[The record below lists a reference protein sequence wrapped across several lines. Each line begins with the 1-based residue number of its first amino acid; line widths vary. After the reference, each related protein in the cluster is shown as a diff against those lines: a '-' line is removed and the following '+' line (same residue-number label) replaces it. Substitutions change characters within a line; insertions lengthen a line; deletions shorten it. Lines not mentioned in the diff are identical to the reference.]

1 MLSRP
6 LGAGGPRV
14 SAIGLG
20 CMGMSQFYEPRDG
33 RRDAAE
39 SIATIRFAYDQ
50 GVTLFDT
57 ADMYGPYTNEQLLG
71 QAIAP
76 IRDHVR
82 IATKFGNLKNGAGEV
97 VGVNGHPEYVRQA
110 CDGSLRRLGLDVID
124 VYLQH
129 RVDRHTPVE
138 ETWGAMAELVAEG
151 KVRWLGI
158 CEAAASTIR
167 RAHAVHPVAIVQTE
181 LSVFSREPCREILP
195 ALTELGI
202 GFMAYAPL
210 SRGLLSG
217 AIAKRSD
224 LVDGDWRRGLPRF
237 GEGAIDANAGLASR
251 LAVVAR
257 RLGMSLPQL
266 AISWV
271 LAQGDLV
278 TAIVGTTRPGHLTE
292 NLRSADTTLSRDDL
306 AEIGRL
312 LAGADVLGDRYPDM
326 SHVEVR

>member
-6 LGAGGPRV
+6 LGTGGPQV

-33 RRDAAE
+33 PRDAAG

-57 ADMYGPYTNEQLLG
+57 ADMYGPYTNERLLG
-71 QAIAP
+71 KAIAP
-76 IRDHVR
+76 IRDQVR

-97 VGVNGHPEYVRQA
+97 VGVTGHPEYVRQA

-138 ETWGAMAELVAEG
+138 ETWGALAELVAEG

-158 CEAAASTIR
+158 CEAAAATIR

-181 LSVFSREPCREILP
+181 LSIFSREPCRELLP
-195 ALTELGI
+195 TLTELGI

-217 AIAKRSD
+217 TIATRSD

-237 GEGAIDANAGLASR
+237 AAGAIEANAGLASR
-251 LAVVAR
+251 LAEVAR

-292 NLRSADTTLSRDDL
+292 NLRSADATLSREDL
-306 AEIGRL
+306 AEIARL
-312 LAGADVLGDRYPDM
+312 LAEADVLGDRYPDM
-326 SHVEVR
+326 SHVEA

>member
-6 LGAGGPRV
+6 LGTGGPRV

-20 CMGMSQFYEPRDG
+20 CMGMSQFYVPRDG
-33 RRDAAE
+33 PRDAAG

-71 QAIAP
+71 KAIAP

-82 IATKFGNLKNGAGEV
+82 IATKFGNLKNGSGEV

-138 ETWGAMAELVAEG
+138 ETWGALAQLVAEG

-158 CEAAASTIR
+158 CEAAVQTIR

-181 LSVFSREPCREILP
+181 LSIFSREPCRELLP
-195 ALTELGI
+195 TLTELGI

-217 AIAKRSD
+217 TIAKRSD

-237 GEGAIDANAGLASR
+237 GEGAIEANAGLASR
-251 LAVVAR
+251 LAEVAR
-257 RLGMSLPQL
+257 RLGLSLPQL

-278 TAIVGTTRPGHLTE
+278 TAIVGTTRPRHLTE
-292 NLRSADTTLSRDDL
+292 NLRSADTTLSSDDL

-312 LAGADVLGDRYPDM
+312 LAEADVLGDRYPDM
-326 SHVEVR
+326 SHVEA